1 MDIGNLSIITERFII
16 ASVLENQAVSST
28 RKVRKMREDNDVLEQ
43 AYRERQQQLLLAL
56 QEAKE
61 KGVSEDAIKT
71 LCFES
76 GISYKELS

>member
-1 MDIGNLSIITERFII
+1 
-16 ASVLENQAVSST
+16 
-28 RKVRKMREDNDVLEQ
+28 MREDNDVLEQ